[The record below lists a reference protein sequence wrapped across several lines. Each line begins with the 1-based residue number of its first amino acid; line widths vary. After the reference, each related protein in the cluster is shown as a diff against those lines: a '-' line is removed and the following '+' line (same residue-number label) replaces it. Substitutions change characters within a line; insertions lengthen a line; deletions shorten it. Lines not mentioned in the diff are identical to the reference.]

1 MFNGQCLAIY
11 EKHQSYRAHQV
22 QFAALYLFGVNTL
35 GAPTRAKGEK
45 AGIPVKSHYNVGV
58 KEFFE
63 FVTV

>member
-1 MFNGQCLAIY
+1 MFNGQCLAVY

-45 AGIPVKSHYNVGV
+45 AGLPVKSHYNVGV

>member
-22 QFAALYLFGVNTL
+22 QFAALYLFGVSTL

-58 KEFFE
+58 REFFE

>member
-1 MFNGQCLAIY
+1 MFNGQCLAVY